1 MHQRLRYL
9 TQAAIIAAIY
19 IALTMALAPISYGA
33 IQIRV
38 SEALTVLP
46 YFTPAAIPG
55 LTIGCI
61 IANFNSPLGMVD
73 VILGS
78 GASLLAAIITSKI
91 KDKRLVPLPSIIVNA
106 IVIPFVLRY
115 TLGLPYFIN
124 ILWVGFGQTIACY
137 GLGYPLIILLKN
149 SRVLNDTFTH

>member
-46 YFTPAAIPG
+46 YF
-55 LTIGCI
+55 C
-61 IANFNSPLGMVD
+61 
-73 VILGS
+73 
-78 GASLLAAIITSKI
+78 LL
-91 KDKRLVPLPSIIVNA
+91 
-106 IVIPFVLRY
+106 Y
-115 TLGLPYFIN
+115 TLDVYKRQ
-124 ILWVGFGQTIACY
+124 V
-137 GLGYPLIILLKN
+137 
-149 SRVLNDTFTH
+149 

>member
-1 MHQRLRYL
+1 
-9 TQAAIIAAIY
+9 
-19 IALTMALAPISYGA
+19 MALAPISYGA

-115 TLGLPYFIN
+115 TLGSVSY
-124 ILWVGFGQTIACY
+124 
-137 GLGYPLIILLKN
+137 
-149 SRVLNDTFTH
+149 THLYLETSN